1 MTDQEKK
8 RPAQEAAAPPP
19 APEIQNEDFQFV
31 LKALLAAYQPILEQ
45 QLNLAKN
52 PEELK
57 KQAQSRPPNCADE
70 IAEANRI
77 FAKFFTEEVA
87 LRMIPPEGRKQLG
100 PIDSWRWC
108 LAHLRCCF
116 IFGWLVC
123 RGPRTFRAWAYYV
136 YQYWRCIR
144 ESLGRPVSDP
154 PTEEQRQDFRT
165 LVSALAVAYKPYLT
179 DQLASVEF
187 PAGIPDEV
195 LSGQID
201 CFESQDDVCAIFERF
216 LTGDAAQALLGR
228 EAFAAHS
235 KDPNF
240 WFCRCWCLC
249 AICFGCCLARAR
261 SFIGVLWCLVYFF
274 RCLRD
279 CSRPIICE
287 ITNPHDCVEEE
298 EFPVVGILRGVEIRG
313 SAGGAFCDHYTLQW
327 RQGGLWQSI
336 GIVYPGGAA
345 QGHCGV
351 INGTLGYLQTLPL
364 VSPGPAITEIQLC
377 VYSTQGGAP
386 HCCPG
391 QFILQRNAVW
401 IRGLE
406 YVNAP
411 DIFDPTSQIVN
422 GAGVVQS
429 FGNESLING
438 SAVIGGCQGQDIK
451 RYTLAYYP
459 DFVADP
465 NLPGFVQFW
474 QVDYI
479 TPLQIDDGLNRV
491 FENALTSFWT
501 ETNFPFF
508 LHPCNP
514 VFDSLQPTWWPHLF
528 PESLPQQFPPAP
540 PQPAPCLPPPSWT
553 TTPLP
558 LSVPNPVPP
567 HLPLANCQSGK
578 FTLRLKVEGQGGAIK
593 TSLRQVWFDNKQI
606 KFSHCHITQ
615 IAGIDPCATV
625 DLRKFVP
632 LGGDCTVPW
641 KANLLGVAYD
651 EYIFPVDAS
660 VPSDNFGGYSLWIK
674 KDGAPDPGYP
684 IPIPGPGGPPWP
696 GPFVGTGRI
705 GDPGGDVCPYTAL
718 IPPPGDGILAI
729 LDMRRLDWDCNKAEP
744 DLTLK
749 RGECCG
755 FIITLKVWDNTI
767 CPGLAGGHHE
777 NYHHFPVCICNHA
790 DIPQ

>member
-1 MTDQEKK
+1 MAEKDK
-8 RPAQEAAAPPP
+8 NKPSQKDSAVPGRSEVNDP
-19 APEIQNEDFQFV
+19 DFQFAV
-31 LKALLAAYQPILEQ
+31 KTLLAAYQPIFEQ

-52 PEELK
+52 PAELQ
-57 KQAQSRPPNCADE
+57 KQAEATASRTCAE
-70 IAEANRI
+70 EFREAYQL
-77 FAKFFTEEVA
+77 FEKFFTDEFAIRILPAQAKE
-87 LRMIPPEGRKQLG
+87 LLG
-100 PIDSWRWC
+100 PIEEWRWC
-108 LAHLRCCF
+108 LRHILCCVV
-116 IFGWLVC
+116 FGWLVC
-123 RGPRTFRAWAYYV
+123 RWPRTFRGFAYYL
-136 YQYWRCIR
+136 YEYWKCVRQVIDA
-144 ESLGRPVSDP
+144 PISDP
-154 PTEEQRQDFRT
+154 PTAEQREEFQT
-165 LVSALAVAYKPYLT
+165 LVRILAEAFKPYLS
-179 DQLASVEF
+179 DQLATVEF
-187 PAGIPDEV
+187 SEGIPDEII
-195 LSGQID
+195 SGKID
-201 CFESQDDVCAIFERF
+201 CFIDEPESCIIFERL
-216 LTGDAAQALLGR
+216 LTTEAARALLGR
-228 EAFAAHS
+228 AVFEKMSQQRF
-235 KDPNF
+235 F

-249 AICFGCCLARAR
+249 SICFGCCLARAR
-261 SFIGVLWCLVYFF
+261 NIQQYLLCLHAYW

-279 CSRPIICE
+279 CFRPLTCDV
-287 ITNPHDCVEEE
+287 TSPHDCVEEE
-298 EFPVVGILRGVEIRG
+298 EFPALGILRGVEIKG
-313 SAGGAFCDHYTLQW
+313 TAAGASCDHYTLQW
-327 RQGGLWQSI
+327 RQGGPWQST
-336 GIVYPGGAA
+336 GIIYPGNAA
-345 QGHCGV
+345 QGACGV
-351 INGTLGYLQTLPL
+351 VNGTLGYLQTLPL

-377 VYSTQGGAP
+377 VFSTQGGAP
-386 HCCPG
+386 HCCAS

-411 DIFDPTSQIVN
+411 DIFDTTSQIVN

-438 SAVIGGCQGQDIK
+438 SAVMGGCQGQDIK

-459 DFVADP
+459 DFVTDP
-465 NLPGFVQFW
+465 TLPGFVQFW

-514 VFDSLQPTWWPHLF
+514 GFDSLQPTRWPQLF
-528 PESLPQQFPPAP
+528 PEALPQQFPPAP

-558 LSVPNPVPP
+558 LP
-567 HLPLANCQSGK
+567 NCQSGK
-578 FTLRLKVEGQGGAIK
+578 FTLRLKVEGQGGAVK

-625 DLRKFVP
+625 DLKQFAP
-632 LGGDCTVPW
+632 PGADCSVPW

-651 EYIFPVDAS
+651 ETIFPGDFS

-674 KDGAPDPGYP
+674 KDGTPDPGHP
-684 IPIPGPGGPPWP
+684 IPLPGPGAPPWP
-696 GPFVGTGRI
+696 APFVGTGRV
-705 GDPGGDVCPYTAL
+705 GDPGGDVCPYPSLVT
-718 IPPPGDGILAI
+718 PPIDGILAVM
-729 LDMRRLDWDCNKAEP
+729 DMRRLDAQCNPAEP

-767 CPGLAGGHHE
+767 CPGLSGGHHE
-777 NYHHFPVCICNHA
+777 NEHHFPICICNHA
-790 DIPQ
+790 DTGH